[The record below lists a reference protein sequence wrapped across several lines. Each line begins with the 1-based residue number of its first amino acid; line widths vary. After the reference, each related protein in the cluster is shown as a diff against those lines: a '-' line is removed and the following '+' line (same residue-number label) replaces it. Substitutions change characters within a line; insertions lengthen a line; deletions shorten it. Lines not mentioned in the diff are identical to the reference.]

1 MASAEFK
8 LIADYFTH
16 GFPQRPEVA
25 LSVGDD
31 AAVCHVPEGMQLVI
45 TVDTL
50 VAGVHFPLE
59 TSAEDIGYK
68 ALAVNL
74 SDLAAMGATPA
85 WMTLALTC
93 PEVNQT
99 WLGDF
104 TQGLRGLAEF
114 AQVSLIGGDTTRGNL
129 TITLQ
134 LMGFVPF
141 NQAITRHDAKVG
153 DAIYV
158 TGTLGDAGLGLAAVQ
173 HEIQLP
179 KIHHDYVVSRL
190 NRPTPR
196 LAAGAAL
203 RGIANSMLDISDGL
217 AGDLGHILKAS
228 KVGATLDLDY
238 LPLSNSLHTQ
248 ISPAEAQRL
257 ALHAGDDYE
266 LCFTVP
272 AAKIPQ
278 LDKALAGTYFTR
290 VGTITAEPGLRVRAA
305 TGQIQTLHAQA
316 YTHFGQ
322 PMVCGDQQFK
332 VSSYS
337 FAPTAE
343 SYITQTPPNN

>member
-31 AAVCHVPEGMQLVI
+31 AAVCHVPEGMQLAI

-99 WLGDF
+99 WLGEF

-114 AQVSLIGGDTTRGNL
+114 AQVSLIGGDTTRGHL
-129 TITLQ
+129 SITLQ

-141 NQAITRHDAKVG
+141 NQAITRHGAKVG

-173 HEIQLP
+173 QQIQLP

-196 LAAGAAL
+196 LAAGKAL
-203 RGIANSMLDISDGL
+203 LGIANSMLDISDGL

-228 KVGATLDLDY
+228 KVGATLDLEC
-238 LPLSNSLHTQ
+238 LPLSESLRTQ
-248 ISPAEAQRL
+248 VSREEAYRL

-272 AAKIPQ
+272 EAKIAQ
-278 LDKALAGTYFTR
+278 LDKALAGTHFTR
-290 VGTITAEPGLRVRAA
+290 VGTITVEQGLRIRTA
-305 TGQIQTLHAQA
+305 TGQIQPLNPQA
-316 YTHFGQ
+316 YTHFGS
-322 PMVCGDQQFK
+322 PMVCDTPRFN
-332 VSSYS
+332 VSSNS
-337 FAPTAE
+337 FLPTAE
-343 SYITQTPPNN
+343 LILG

>member
-1 MASAEFK
+1 MASEEFE
-8 LIADYFTH
+8 LIAHYFTQ
-16 GFPQRPEVA
+16 GFPQRPEIL

-31 AAVCHVPEGMQLVI
+31 AAVCHLPEGMQLAI

-50 VAGVHFPLE
+50 VAGVHFPFE

-93 PEVNQT
+93 PSVDHT
-99 WLGDF
+99 WLSGF
-104 TQGLRGLAEF
+104 THGLRSLAEQ

-134 LMGFVPF
+134 LMGFIPYQ
-141 NQAITRHDAKVG
+141 QAITRHGAQIG

-158 TGTLGDAGLGLAAVQ
+158 TGTLGDAGLGLAALQ
-173 HEIQLP
+173 GKIALP
-179 KIHHDYVVSRL
+179 KIHYDYVVSRL

-203 RGIANSMLDISDGL
+203 RGIANSLLDISDGL

-228 KVGATLDLDY
+228 GVGAVLELDS
-238 LPLSNSLHTQ
+238 LPLSASLCTQ
-248 ISPAEAQRL
+248 VSRKQAQRF

-272 AAKIPQ
+272 PHKIIQ
-278 LDKALAGTYFTR
+278 LENALINTAFSR
-290 VGTITAEPGLRVRAA
+290 VGTVTAELGLRAKLA
-305 TGQIQTLHAQA
+305 TGHIESLCAQG
-316 YTHFGQ
+316 YSHFNAS
-322 PMVCGDQQFK
+322 VICD
-332 VSSYS
+332 
-337 FAPTAE
+337 E
-343 SYITQTPPNN
+343 